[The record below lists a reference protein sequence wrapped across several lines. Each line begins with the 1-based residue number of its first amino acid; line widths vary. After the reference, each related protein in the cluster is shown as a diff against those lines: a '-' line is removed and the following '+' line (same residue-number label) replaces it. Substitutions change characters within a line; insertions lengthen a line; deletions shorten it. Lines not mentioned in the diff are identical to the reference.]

1 MKTCLRSSVL
11 TLVGFAAAL
20 GFQALACGTVADEPQ
35 VDNASDADSRSLPTQ
50 TESQKQ
56 AAAAVQPG
64 GVETLD
70 PYTPPSE
77 IAARAFGDPPDAKR
91 LSGRNLWIDRERNRV
106 IADGYVA
113 MREGPLEMFA
123 CGAGTKE
130 HESVVGVIPEASEMH
145 AALLAI
151 GAQVGTSV
159 RFHPR
164 YVPATGQRIRIWVM
178 WPAEETEGEAKPY
191 HVTDARQWVLHRK
204 PPKRPMET
212 DWVFAGSQIW
222 EDSDGTTHYSADG
235 GDMICVSNF
244 ASAMLDVPVSS
255 SAQAGQLLYEPNTE
269 KIPPPRTPLRL
280 VLEPI
285 PVHDG
290 RGEVKLPSKPDP
302 KTVFPAE

>member
-1 MKTCLRSSVL
+1 MKRRLRTSM
-11 TLVGFAAAL
+11 A
-20 GFQALACGTVADEPQ
+20 TVMLLSMGGSFGWADEPSG
-35 VDNASDADSRSLPTQ
+35 VETADADSRDLPTQ
-50 TESQKQ
+50 SDAQKQ
-56 AAAAVQPG
+56 AAAAVQPS

-70 PYTPPSE
+70 EYTPPGE

-91 LSGRNLWIDRERNRV
+91 LSGRNLWIDRDRHRV

-113 MREGPLEMFA
+113 MRDGPLEMFA

-164 YVPATGQRIRIWVM
+164 YVPATGQRIRVWVL
-178 WPAEETEGEAKPY
+178 WPKDGSKDGDAKFN
-191 HVTDARQWVLHRK
+191 VVDARQWVLRRQA
-204 PPKRPMET
+204 PAQPMDT

-255 SAQAGQLLYEPNTE
+255 SAQAGQLLYEPNTDE
-269 KIPPPRTPLRL
+269 IPPSRTPLRL

-285 PVHDG
+285 PMHDG
-290 RGEVKLPSKPDP
+290 SGEVKLPEKPDP